1 MEFIHV
7 DENLI
12 TMRLDIALSNHET
25 IQSRSEAKKI
35 INAGNVLIND
45 KSDFVKAKYILRA
58 GDVISFSPLSKVEL
72 ELTPVPYPLDIIF
85 EDDCLLIVNK
95 PVGMVVHP
103 APGHPKDTLVNY
115 LLHHT
120 KLSAVDAIRPGI
132 VHRIDK
138 DTSGLLVVAKDSKSH
153 EFLAKQFFDHSIK
166 RNYQAVIWGIPDS
179 PDGIIEKPLGR
190 HPVDRKKRA
199 IVETGKSAITHWKLL
214 ESYHHLSLIDCQLQT
229 GRTHQIRV
237 HLKSIGHGILG
248 DQLYGK
254 FRTFARNYPDH
265 IKKILKE
272 YPSQALH
279 ARSLGFVHPDS
290 KEWVAFNSEPPD
302 QMQSL
307 IATLRL
313 DASQTDN
320 Q

>member
-1 MEFIHV
+1 MPFIHV

-12 TMRLDIALSNHET
+12 AMRLDIALSNHET

-45 KSDFVKAKYILRA
+45 KSDFVKAKYILKA
-58 GDVISFSPLSKVEL
+58 GDIISFTPLPKVAL
-72 ELTPVPYPLDIIF
+72 ELSPVPYPLDIVF
-85 EDDCLLIVNK
+85 EDDWILIVNK
-95 PVGMVVHP
+95 PVGVVVHP

-115 LLHHT
+115 RLHHT
-120 KLSAVDAIRPGI
+120 KLSTVDAIRPGI

-166 RNYQAVIWGIPDS
+166 RNYQAVIWGIPES
-179 PDGIIEKPLGR
+179 PDGIIDKPLGR

-199 IVETGKSAITHWKLL
+199 VIETGKPATTHWKML

-254 FRTFARNYPDH
+254 FRIFARNYPDH

-279 ARSLGFVHPDS
+279 AKSLGFVHPES
-290 KEWVAFNSEPPD
+290 KEWVEFNSELPY
-302 QMQSL
+302 QIQSL
-307 IATLRL
+307 ITTLRL
-313 DASQTDN
+313 DASQTGN

>member
-1 MEFIHV
+1 MAVIHV
-7 DENLI
+7 DEDLI
-12 TMRLDIALSNHET
+12 TLRLDIALSSHET

-35 INAGNVLIND
+35 INAGNVLING
-45 KSDFVKAKYILRA
+45 KPDFAKAKYILKA
-58 GDVISFSPLSKVEL
+58 GDVISFNPLQKIEL
-72 ELTPVPYPLDIIF
+72 DLTPVPYPLDIVF
-85 EDDCLLIVNK
+85 EDDQILIVNK

-120 KLSAVDAIRPGI
+120 QLSAVDAIRPGI

-138 DTSGLLVVAKDSKSH
+138 DTSGLLVVAKDNKSH

-166 RNYQAVIWGIPDS
+166 RNYQAVIWGTPES
-179 PDGIIEKPLGR
+179 SEGIIEKPLGR
-190 HPVDRKKRA
+190 HPVDRKKRS
-199 IVETGKSAITHWKLL
+199 IVETGKAATTHWKVL
-214 ESYHHLSLIDCQLQT
+214 ESYHHLSLADCQLQT

-237 HLKSIGHGILG
+237 HMKSIGHGILG

-265 IKKILKE
+265 LKKILKE

-279 ARSLGFVHPDS
+279 AKSLGFVHPES
-290 KEWVAFNSEPPD
+290 KEWLEFNSELPD

-307 IATLRL
+307 VTALRL
-313 DASQTDN
+313 DASQTSN
-320 Q
+320 R